1 MKLENMTLDLKIDK
15 KYILKV
21 LILAILILL
30 LYKIFSTKMTIT
42 NKFINETFNN
52 QTYPSV
58 SCKTVKLS
66 SIDNNIILFGIL
78 FYDDSGNLVDPNLAS
93 FNISSTYGVYYPNNA
108 AKGIYNNFI
117 KPNKIVRNLTSLQNT
132 IVNYNNSD
140 NAININFTDASGHS
154 VNLPTSFGTW
164 NINPKFTWVS
174 ATDDSY
180 SNSNISGNSYW
191 TITFPTQINLS
202 AIEFIGFTSTNA
214 TMNLIITD
222 NNDKITFEQIL
233 PKTAPRDYYR
243 QIIMPCQFYINIPD
257 SNGNTTNNYVNY
269 SSKGYLTS
277 KSINTYSNPDIFFI
291 MQDTGRTFTY
301 SPNRQIIYSGD
312 GQNKFIYNS
321 NGFIKIQ
328 KQDNTTTNNDDHIQL
343 RIGDFNNNPIDT
355 SLLYL
360 FGDYANYGYLRLFGN
375 IFEGSSSGTNIKLIP
390 INQYNQITTTTSAT
404 LAPSTTL
411 ASATATLAPSTTLA
425 STATTPFT
433 TKPYNTQYL
442 SNIQNQINNGYP
454 MLNNNRFTI
463 IDNQLI
469 LDGLNSRVN
478 KLLNNINKLNNFSN
492 KDITQSNDLTFY

>member
-1 MKLENMTLDLKIDK
+1 
-15 KYILKV
+15 
-21 LILAILILL
+21 
-30 LYKIFSTKMTIT
+30 
-42 NKFINETFNN
+42 
-52 QTYPSV
+52 
-58 SCKTVKLS
+58 
-66 SIDNNIILFGIL
+66 
-78 FYDDSGNLVDPNLAS
+78 
-93 FNISSTYGVYYPNNA
+93 
-108 AKGIYNNFI
+108 
-117 KPNKIVRNLTSLQNT
+117 
-132 IVNYNNSD
+132 
-140 NAININFTDASGHS
+140 
-154 VNLPTSFGTW
+154 
-164 NINPKFTWVS
+164 
-174 ATDDSY
+174 
-180 SNSNISGNSYW
+180 
-191 TITFPTQINLS
+191 
-202 AIEFIGFTSTNA
+202 
-214 TMNLIITD
+214 
-222 NNDKITFEQIL
+222 
-233 PKTAPRDYYR
+233 
-243 QIIMPCQFYINIPD
+243 MPCQFYINIPD

-277 KSINTYSNPDIFFI
+277 ESINTYSNPDIFFI

-425 STATTPFT
+425 SATATLAPSTTLASTATTPFT